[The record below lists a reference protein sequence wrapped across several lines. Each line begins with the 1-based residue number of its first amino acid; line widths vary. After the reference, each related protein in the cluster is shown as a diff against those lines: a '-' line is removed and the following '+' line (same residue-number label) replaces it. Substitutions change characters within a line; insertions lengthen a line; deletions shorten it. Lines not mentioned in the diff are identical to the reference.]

1 MPQFNLF
8 PINTLN
14 NAHLHNSSWPAN
26 VSFNVSVLVK
36 SVSLNLDINYPLTL
50 AAHSVTYESEMERKK
65 HLRKLVKRKGKLY
78 TKDWLFD
85 LSKGNILLKCIDYMR
100 ISDRKLCLY
109 VK

>member
-1 MPQFNLF
+1 M
-8 PINTLN
+8 
-14 NAHLHNSSWPAN
+14 
-26 VSFNVSVLVK
+26 SVLVK

-65 HLRKLVKRKGKLY
+65 HLRKLVKRKGLSF
-78 TKDWLFD
+78 TQRIDFFD